1 MSPSASA
8 LPVLIC
14 GAGPVGLCAS
24 IELAR
29 YGIPSVVLE
38 RRASTSTHP
47 KARLLNGRTMEILR
61 AWGGST
67 HGALRMLDWPSR
79 PWATRHVPSERTATA
94 RAPLNAPLDEEAFGG
109 VEYPVLSSQ
118 DMFEPVFLAAARG
131 SGLVDVQFNQQLL
144 DIEQDESGVRLD
156 VEDRGTGQ
164 RKSISAP
171 YVLAADGA
179 SSSIRQ
185 ALSLP
190 MEGQHAIGHYINFYF
205 QADLSRHFGN
215 RPDGLYWI
223 AKRDQLGVLQP
234 VDGRSRWLCQIAYDG
249 QTESRARF
257 DNESCKDWVRRAV
270 DDSALKLEALSVGDW
285 TMSALVASQFRA
297 GRVFLIGDAAQ
308 NMPPTGGFG
317 LNTGIHG
324 AHNLAWKLAYVL
336 QGRAAPALLDT
347 YEAERRP
354 VSIETTAY
362 ALSIAQAV
370 LESLEFASTG
380 QVRRRRSTRRGPT
393 KSAHDIERG
402 YRYLSEAITFDVG
415 DGSAGDASPHH
426 GALQARPG
434 DLAPH
439 AWIQVNGQRRS
450 TSELVGHG
458 FTLLTSRGEAWLAAA
473 RTAGRALNLEITAY
487 TADSRSPGFDHR
499 YGLPCGGAVLVRP
512 DGHICARWMAPPPSL
527 APALEGAL
535 RTALRL
541 NPDAVVATFK
551 PLRSSPCTSSSSAPA
566 VPRVTT
572 SSTEPSRRGIE

>member
-29 YGIPSVVLE
+29 YGIASVVLE
-38 RRASTSTHP
+38 RRSSTSTHP
-47 KARLLNGRTMEILR
+47 KARWLNGRTMEIVR

-67 HGALRMLDWPSR
+67 HRALRMLDWPSR
-79 PWATRHVPSERTATA
+79 QWATHDVPSDRTTTA
-94 RAPLNAPLDEEAFGG
+94 RAPLSARPDEEAFDG
-109 VEYPVLSSQ
+109 VENAVLSSQ

-131 SGLVDVQFNQQLL
+131 SGLVDVQFNQQLVG
-144 DIEQDESGVRLD
+144 IEQDESGVRLD
-156 VEDRGTGQ
+156 VEDRSTGQ
-164 RKSISAP
+164 RRRVSAP

-185 ALSLP
+185 QLGLP

-215 RPDGLYWI
+215 RPDGLNWI
-223 AKRDQLGVLQP
+223 AKHDQLGVLQP
-234 VDGRSRWLCQIAYDG
+234 VDGRLRWLCQIAYDG
-249 QTESRARF
+249 QAVSRARF
-257 DNESCKDWVRRAV
+257 DNESCKDWVRRAM
-270 DDSALKLEALSVGDW
+270 DDSTLKLEALSVGDW
-285 TMSALVASQFRA
+285 TMNALVASQFRA

-308 NMPPTGGFG
+308 NMPPTGGLG

-336 QGRAAPALLDT
+336 QGRAAPALLNT

-354 VSIETTAY
+354 VSVETTAH
-362 ALSIAQAV
+362 ALSIAEAV

-380 QVRRRRSTRRGPT
+380 LVRRHRAARPGTT

-402 YRYLSEAITFDVG
+402 YRYRSEAITFDVV
-415 DGSAGDASPHH
+415 DGSAGDPSSH
-426 GALQARPG
+426 GGTPRARPG

-439 AWIQVNGQRRS
+439 AWIEVSGQRRS
-450 TSELVGHG
+450 TSELVGRG
-458 FTLLTSRGEAWLAAA
+458 FTLLTSRGEAWPAAA
-473 RTAGRALNLEITAY
+473 RTAGHSLSLEIRAFG
-487 TADSRSPGFDHR
+487 AGNRSAEFER
-499 YGLPCGGAVLVRP
+499 SYGLQRGGAVLVRP
-512 DGHICARWMAPPPSL
+512 DGHICARWNAPPPSL
-527 APALEGAL
+527 ALALESAL

-541 NPDAVVATFK
+541 NEDAAVATFK
-551 PLRSSPCTSSSSAPA
+551 SLRSCP
-566 VPRVTT
+566 
-572 SSTEPSRRGIE
+572 